1 MSNFK
6 VKLSP
11 PTQDFVLK
19 NTTVT
24 QTRLDR
30 LNDVVEED
38 SAKVDGAVLIYH
50 ASSDTYVLRDILTYD
65 EDTGAF
71 RMDGGSEFN

>member
-1 MSNFK
+1 MANFK

-19 NTTVT
+19 NTTVN

-30 LNDVVEED
+30 LSDVVEVD
-38 SAKVDGAVLIYH
+38 DAKVDGSVLVYS
-50 ASSDTYVLRDILTYD
+50 AASDTYVLRDILTYD
-65 EDTGAF
+65 ESTGAF
-71 RMDGGSEFN
+71 RVDGGSEFD